1 MSEIDLTEATAEIVA
16 SYVSANTV
24 AAAELPSL
32 IQTVYKSLKTLG
44 EPVQEA
50 APEVSKPTP
59 AQVRKSIT
67 PDALISFEDGKPY
80 KTLKRHLAT
89 HGLTLDEYK
98 AKWGLPRDYPSTAP
112 SYSER
117 RSAMAKSMGLGARGR
132 GGRGAAEA
140 AQPGA
145 KAKAPRKAA
154 TRGRPSSKKV

>member
-1 MSEIDLTEATAEIVA
+1 MVADLDLTEATAEIVA

-24 AAAELPSL
+24 PATELAGL
-32 IQTVYKSLKTLG
+32 IQTVFNSLKTLG
-44 EPVQEA
+44 EPPVET
-50 APEVSKPTP
+50 APEIAKPTP
-59 AQVRKSIT
+59 AQIRKSIT

-98 AKWGLPRDYPSTAP
+98 AKWSLPRDYPSTAP

-132 GGRGAAEA
+132 GG
-140 AQPGA
+140 GA
-145 KAKAPRKAA
+145 KAAKTPAKAP
-154 TRGRPSSKKV
+154 TRGRPKKA